1 MTKRDQQIL
10 FWTLALLC
18 VGGMLVM
25 IFASGAPGQAQV
37 MIGGVEIG
45 AVMAKLL
52 IVAGAL
58 FLLLLVVATILMPLY
73 VVAIHGHLK
82 KLREQLEKMQWYA
95 QRHHEREERKGREG

>member
-1 MTKRDQQIL
+1 MMTKRDQQIL

-18 VGGMLVM
+18 VGGMLVL
-25 IFASGAPGQAQV
+25 IFSSLPQDTQV
-37 MIGGVEIG
+37 MIGGVRIG
-45 AVMAKLL
+45 AVMGALL

-58 FLLLLVVATILMPLY
+58 FVLLLVVATILMPLY

-95 QRHHEREERKGREG
+95 QKHHEREERKGREG